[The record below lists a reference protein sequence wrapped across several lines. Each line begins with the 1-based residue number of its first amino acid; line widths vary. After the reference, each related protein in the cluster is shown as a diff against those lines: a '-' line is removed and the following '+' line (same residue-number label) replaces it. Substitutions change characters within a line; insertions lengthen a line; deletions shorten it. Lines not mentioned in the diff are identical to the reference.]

1 MVHMEEERK
10 VIQESLQN
18 SADEV
23 TRQLA
28 QTTAKN
34 TDLEKAKQVWVS
46 LELSMCKEV
55 WHIGLNR

>member
-1 MVHMEEERK
+1 MVRMEEERK

>member
-1 MVHMEEERK
+1 MVRMEEERK

-34 TDLEKAKQVWVS
+34 TDLEKDKQVWVS

>member
-1 MVHMEEERK
+1 MVRMEEERK

-23 TRQLA
+23 TQQLA

-34 TDLEKAKQVWVS
+34 TDLEKMKQVGKCTRS
-46 LELSMCKEV
+46 RTKNTLLDT
-55 WHIGLNR
+55 